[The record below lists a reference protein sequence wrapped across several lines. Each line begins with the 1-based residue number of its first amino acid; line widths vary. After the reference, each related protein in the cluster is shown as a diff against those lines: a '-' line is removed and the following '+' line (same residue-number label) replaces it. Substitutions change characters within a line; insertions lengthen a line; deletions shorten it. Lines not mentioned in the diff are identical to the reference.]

1 MLGLPAD
8 MKDLMT
14 LFLIAGRFGG
24 VMATAP
30 AFSNR
35 HLPARIRMGF
45 ALLVAFVLTPLHRS
59 NPVPSGASAI
69 AAAMTTEVLVG
80 IAIGFAASLVFMA
93 VQVAGEITDMSAGFT
108 VSMQFN
114 PALGIQASVLAQLQV
129 TLATLLF
136 LAIDGHH
143 SVIAAAADS
152 FRVLPLGAALS
163 AASAARSIDLA
174 AELFS
179 LGVRMAL
186 PAVISLM
193 LTDVAL
199 SMIARTAPQINLFT
213 VGIPLKMGVGLLAV
227 LAGFPVFV
235 SLTTDAL
242 RTIGAS
248 MLRIA
253 AH

>member
-1 MLGLPAD
+1 MAGLPAD
-8 MKDLMT
+8 IKDLMT

-35 HLPARIRMGF
+35 HLPARIRFGLT
-45 ALLVAFVLTPLHRS
+45 LLLASVLAPLHRS
-59 NPVPSGASAI
+59 HSVPTEASAL
-69 AAAMTTEVLVG
+69 AVAMATEVLIG
-80 IAIGFAASLVFMA
+80 LAIGFAASLVFMA
-93 VQVAGEITDMSAGFT
+93 VQVAGEMTDMSAGFT

-152 FRVLPLGAALS
+152 FRVLPLGAALPT
-163 AASAARSIDLA
+163 ASTAHCIDLA

-213 VGIPLKMGVGLLAV
+213 VGMPLKMGIGLLVV
-227 LAGFPVFV
+227 LAGFPILA
-235 SLTTDAL
+235 SLTADAL

-248 MLRIA
+248 MLRIT